1 MRPVL
6 LRRPSLRQ
14 RIVGVVLL
22 GEVLALMVCVV
33 ALFGLNE
40 SGSMQSR
47 VAALS
52 AAKRLHQHADM
63 MHDDLRAEVYRGA
76 HAASAGAAISER
88 ERVLE
93 EATQLATDFQRD
105 LESIRA
111 IELDGRASAEL
122 ERVRPILEDY
132 IATALRYLAHVT
144 ARGSDAPDELAEFQR
159 KFDEAAEAQDG
170 ALRAIESVEA
180 DLGTRAIAAR
190 TRAMVLVGC
199 GGLLTFVTSIGL
211 ALFISG
217 AIVKSLADL
226 ASVADR
232 VVAGDLKARAAVG
245 SGDEVAAV
253 AASFNAMADGLT
265 SVVDKLAYDAQRDG
279 LGRQLNEALEMA
291 DTERSIAT
299 VVERAVAGAMV
310 ERPTEL
316 LLADSSNA
324 NLEQFAESPTAGA
337 PGCPVRSPFN
347 CPAVRKGSSIVF
359 PDSGALNACPQ
370 LQGRSSGPCS
380 AVCIPVSFMGRA
392 LGVLHST
399 SSVVGAADAETT
411 AKLTTLATQVGARIG
426 TVRAFQKT
434 QLQAA
439 TDGLTGLINRRT
451 FENQLRGVLATGV
464 EVAVAIA
471 DLDRFKKLNDTAG
484 HDAGDRALRHFA
496 RVVKQAMR
504 STDLVARYG
513 GEEFVFA
520 FEKTDREGAKVLLDR
535 LREALA
541 ASHRGDVP
549 PFTCSFGVTDTAFGA
564 EVSELVAI
572 ADDALYRAKQ
582 NGRDRVEIGPL
593 AASPSAARR
602 ASVAPESGQDSGVP
616 VPRTDARRAL
626 RLAAS
631 GTSSVPPPR

>member
-1 MRPVL
+1 MRSVL
-6 LRRPSLRQ
+6 ARRPTLRQ

-22 GEVLALMVCVV
+22 GMILTATVCVV

-40 SGSMQSR
+40 SGSIQTR

-52 AAKRLHQHADM
+52 VAKRLHQHADM
-63 MHDDLRAEVYRGA
+63 MHDNLRAEVYRGA
-76 HAASAGAAISER
+76 HAASADAPLSER
-88 ERVLE
+88 ESILE
-93 EATQLATDFQRD
+93 DATRIATDFRRD
-105 LESIRA
+105 IDSIQA
-111 IELDGRASAEL
+111 LELDPRATDAL
-122 ERVRPILEDY
+122 ANVRPMLEEY
-132 IATALRYLAHVT
+132 IDCALRYLAHVT
-144 ARGSDAPDELAEFQR
+144 ARGSDSPVELSEFETR
-159 KFDEAAEAQDG
+159 FDAAAAAQDDV
-170 ALRAIESVEA
+170 LKTIESIETDSGA
-180 DLGTRAIAAR
+180 RANHSRA
-190 TRAMVLVGC
+190 RAMGLIAF
-199 GGLLTFVTSIGL
+199 GGLLTFATLIVL
-211 ALFISG
+211 AFWVSG
-217 AIVKSLADL
+217 TVVKSLAEL
-226 ASVADR
+226 AHVAER
-232 VVAGDLKARAAVG
+232 VVGGDLKARATIVP
-245 SGDEVAAV
+245 GDEIAVVAT
-253 AASFNAMADGLT
+253 SFNAMADGLT
-265 SVVDKLAYDAQRDG
+265 SVVDKLADDARREG

-291 DTERSIAT
+291 DDERSIAT
-299 VVERAVAGAMV
+299 VVERAVAEAMV

-359 PDSGALNACPQ
+359 PDAGALNACPQ
-370 LQGRSSGPCS
+370 LRGRPSGPCS

-399 SSVVGAADAETT
+399 SPIVGAAEPETT

-451 FENQLRGVLATGV
+451 FENELRGVLATGV
-464 EVAVAIA
+464 QVAVAIA

-504 STDLVARYG
+504 GTDLVARYG

-520 FEKTDREGAKVLLDR
+520 FEKMDREGAKVLLDR

-541 ASHRGDVP
+541 VSHRGDVP
-549 PFTCSFGVTDTAFGA
+549 PFTCSFGVTDTSFAA
-564 EVSELVAI
+564 DVSELVSI

-582 NGRDRVEIGPL
+582 GGRDRVEIGPVS
-593 AASPSAARR
+593 ATPSAARR
-602 ASVAPESGQDSGVP
+602 ASAAPEGGAP
-616 VPRTDARRAL
+616 VPKGEARRAL

-631 GTSSVPPPR
+631 DISSVPPSR